1 MKETRFSTPVN
12 NDTFVEMEF
21 WCDPAILEPEYNRL
35 FFGLNKPSEAAEKS
49 VKLGKR

>member
-21 WCDPAILEPEYNRL
+21 WCDPAT
-35 FFGLNKPSEAAEKS
+35 LNLNLIGSFS
-49 VKLGKR
+49 V